1 MITNYLIITSIVIAI
16 IILMNSIGTKSKG
29 KTKSVYDAL
38 NENPKFHEI
47 KALYEAMEKLNEGGT
62 DQDVMSEGFGEF
74 GHDLTNPIPVNTI
87 MGSIAYLSKL
97 RTMEGIKVEYERAGS
112 LSAPN
117 IKRIIDRY
125 NISANGEKIAT
136 LFICPYN
143 KKNSEKAPN
152 GFKIAS
158 L

>member
-1 MITNYLIITSIVIAI
+1 
-16 IILMNSIGTKSKG
+16 MNSNFTKSIG
-29 KTKSVYDAL
+29 KQKSYYDIL
-38 NENPKFHEI
+38 NENPKFQEM
-47 KALYEAMEKLNEGGT
+47 KELYEAMEKLNEGGT
-62 DQDVMSEGFGEF
+62 DLDIMPEGFGEF

-87 MGSIAYLSKL
+87 MGSISYLSKL
-97 RTMEGIKVEYERAGS
+97 RTMDGIKVEYERAGS

-125 NISANGEKIAT
+125 KISANGEKIAT

-143 KKNSEKAPN
+143 KKNSEKAPK

-158 L
+158 FV

>member
-1 MITNYLIITSIVIAI
+1 M
-16 IILMNSIGTKSKG
+16 K
-29 KTKSVYDAL
+29 
-38 NENPKFHEI
+38 E
-47 KALYEAMEKLNEGGT
+47 LYEAMEKLNEGGT
-62 DQDVMSEGFGEF
+62 DLDIMPEGFGEF

-87 MGSIAYLSKL
+87 MGSISYLSKL
-97 RTMEGIKVEYERAGS
+97 RTMDGIKVEYERAGS

-125 NISANGEKIAT
+125 KISANGEKIAT

-143 KKNSEKAPN
+143 KKNSEKAPK

-158 L
+158 FV